1 MAISKERS
9 RTSSKYVYYALQLY
23 ASGLSL
29 RKTSERL
36 SNVLIRRNHVSI
48 WNWIQRYKP
57 QRILQIRRTISEFII
72 DETLIKVGSDYV
84 WLWVAIEPRYKTILG
99 IRISIERSMLVAE
112 QFIQS
117 LIRKYGKHNIS
128 TDGGS
133 WYPQACRFLNVEH
146 HKHSSFE
153 KSFIERTIQYIKDRT
168 ECFDD
173 YFPCMRINCKLGHI
187 MNWLVLFVD
196 MHNRDLMIKQKVVK

>member
-1 MAISKERS
+1 MTRSKERRR

-23 ASGLSL
+23 SSGLSL

-57 QRILQIRRTISEFII
+57 RGYFSLEGQYLSSEFII
-72 DETLIKVGSDYV
+72 DETLIKAGSNFV
-84 WLWVAIEPRYKTILG
+84 WLWVAIEPRDKMILD
-99 IRISIERSMLVAE
+99 IRISLERSMLVAE

-117 LIRKYGKHNIS
+117 LIRKYGKHNIL
-128 TDGGS
+128 TDSGT

-146 HKHSSFE
+146 HLHSS
-153 KSFIERTIQYIKDRT
+153 I
-168 ECFDD
+168 
-173 YFPCMRINCKLGHI
+173 
-187 MNWLVLFVD
+187 
-196 MHNRDLMIKQKVVK
+196 

>member
-1 MAISKERS
+1 MAKSKVRRI

-23 ASGLSL
+23 SSGLSP

-36 SNVLIRRNHVSI
+36 STLIRRNHVSI

-57 QRILQIRRTISEFII
+57 KRVFQSRSTISEFII
-72 DETLIKVGSDYV
+72 DETLIRAGSDYV
-84 WLWVAIEPRYKTILG
+84 WLCVAIEPMDKMILG

-117 LIRKYGKHNIS
+117 LIRKFGKHNIS
-128 TDGGS
+128 TDGGT

-146 HKHSSFE
+146 HIHSSIE

-173 YFPCMRINCKLGHI
+173 YFPCTRINCKLDHI
-187 MNWLVLFVD
+187 MNWLGLFVD
-196 MHNRDLMIKQKVVK
+196 AQQRDPGKARDR